1 MKNNLKFAF
10 LFICKYTGMFYLA
23 KLFYKNRIRILCYHG
38 FSLKNEEKF
47 VPGLFIKPEI
57 FDQRMR
63 FLKEKNYPIITLE
76 EAYQYAISDTIP
88 ENCVVITIDDGFYSV
103 YDKALPILQ
112 KYEFPCTLYLTSYY
126 FDKNCPIFML
136 CVDYMFWNSSIQ
148 EIDLRNL
155 GIAEFQDKKS
165 IAKNSNDCENIKRKI
180 IEVGQAYTKNSD
192 RVELLKKLG
201 IALHQD
207 YENINNSRILNLINQ
222 QELKECI
229 AGGMD
234 IQLHTHR
241 HTFPADIKSA
251 ADEIEKNRAKINP
264 FLSKPMEHFCYPSG
278 EWEKE
283 HWSILNELGIKTSTT
298 CENGLITSK
307 TPRHAWSRF
316 LDSER
321 ISPIEFESEVCGFTE
336 FSRKLRGR

>member
-47 VPGLFIKPEI
+47 VPGLFVKPEI

-126 FDKNCPIFML
+126 FDKNGLIFAL
-136 CVDYMFWNSSIQ
+136 FFSI
-148 EIDLRNL
+148 
-155 GIAEFQDKKS
+155 S
-165 IAKNSNDCENIKRKI
+165 
-180 IEVGQAYTKNSD
+180 
-192 RVELLKKLG
+192 
-201 IALHQD
+201 
-207 YENINNSRILNLINQ
+207 
-222 QELKECI
+222 
-229 AGGMD
+229 
-234 IQLHTHR
+234 
-241 HTFPADIKSA
+241 SA
-251 ADEIEKNRAKINP
+251 AD
-264 FLSKPMEHFCYPSG
+264 
-278 EWEKE
+278 
-283 HWSILNELGIKTSTT
+283 
-298 CENGLITSK
+298 LISAGK
-307 TPRHAWSRF
+307 
-316 LDSER
+316 
-321 ISPIEFESEVCGFTE
+321 VCLCVC
-336 FSRKLRGR
+336 S